1 MASNSFSREL
11 QCNCVVSNLCYLK
24 INTSFSTAIKFY
36 TVTFCWHFQGVLPYF
51 SSSLLQLSLCF
62 EAFSVMLP
70 SRSLSVDTRGQFV
83 FTAWWAHN
91 ARTQSISTDRPDLGM
106 FSFCLSQTPHIMNL
120 IIPLWKRINFSNIV
134 SLVRSNARNGTY
146 RIRSHICM
154 YNLQG
159 S

>member
-1 MASNSFSREL
+1 MQLCCFKFVLFTNKHIFFHSDKILYSDILLTFSRCSSIL
-11 QCNCVVSNLCYLK
+11 
-24 INTSFSTAIKFY
+24 
-36 TVTFCWHFQGVLPYF
+36 
-51 SSSLLQLSLCF
+51 SSLLQLSLCF

-120 IIPLWKRINFSNIV
+120 IIPLWKRINFFNNV
-134 SLVRSNARNGTY
+134 SLLRSNARTGTY